1 MRKTF
6 FRVALMAVALC
17 GFTACDDE
25 DKDVP
30 EPDLGGITDDGGE
43 GQPGEVVT
51 VGAYIL
57 NTGNWGKNDA
67 SIQYLDKEKGTLSED
82 LYAAANGEG
91 LGDLGQDLCLYGSK
105 LYVTVSNS
113 SKLVVMDKNCKALK
127 TLNLTDNAGIPVEPR
142 YMTAVGGNVYFT
154 SYEGTVS
161 RLDTVSLEVTG
172 KVTVGDHPEA
182 IANANGKLFVCL
194 SDYTMDG
201 NGKYV
206 AVVDV
211 ATFTKERDIEML
223 LNPYT
228 QCKVGADGFVYVVS
242 NGNYAGKPS
251 LAPED
256 YIYGTLQRINPK
268 TYEVEQLCRA
278 SYIANHGDKMYILYS
293 EYYLPELTRAYV
305 YDVKTGAES
314 PFFDL
319 TTLSSPNSIDID
331 PVNGDVYVTNA
342 PYGATSDVYVYTKD
356 GELKTKFGVG
366 NSASKVLFVTK

>member
-1 MRKTF
+1 MKKN
-6 FRVALMAVALC
+6 VWGLALMAVALF
-17 GFTACDDE
+17 GMTACDDE
-25 DKDVP
+25 DKDDLNN
-30 EPDLGGITDDGGE
+30 DLGGIVDDGDDNEAGD
-43 GQPGEVVT
+43 PVT
-51 VGAYIL
+51 IGAYIL
-57 NTGNWGKNDA
+57 NTGNWKANDV
-67 SIQYLDKEKGTLSED
+67 SIMYLDKEKGTLSED
-82 LYAAANGEG
+82 LYEAANGEG

-127 TLNLTDNAGIPVEPR
+127 TLNLTDNAGTPVSPR
-142 YMTAVGGNVYFT
+142 YMTAVDGNVYFT

-161 RLDTVSLEVTG
+161 RLDTISLEVTG
-172 KVTVGDHPEA
+172 KVAVGDHPEA
-182 IANANGKLFVCL
+182 IANANGKLFVNI
-194 SDYTMDG
+194 SGYGME
-201 NGKYV
+201 NKV